1 MTRHVGLIAL
11 LGLAGAG
18 VVHAQASDPP
28 SVGQRVRIQT
38 SSAEKPLVGTLRQVD
53 ERTLLVDDGNGAFTS
68 VPTTDV
74 RKIELSTGRHSN
86 VTRGAI
92 IGASVGVALAV
103 GAIIAVCDDTDCTYG
118 RAVTA
123 LGLGGAATG
132 ALVGA
137 PIKTERWRSVPLDGV
152 RSRIEGPRSQ
162 LSVTL
167 RF

>member
-11 LGLAGAG
+11 LALAGGAA
-18 VVHAQASDPP
+18 HAQPP
-28 SVGQRVRIQT
+28 PGPPPVGQRVRIQT
-38 SSAEKPLVGTLRQVD
+38 SSAETPLVGTLRQVD

-68 VPTTDV
+68 VPTADV

-86 VTRGAI
+86 VKRGAI
-92 IGASVGVALAV
+92 IGGAVGVALAV
-103 GAIIAVCDDTDCTYG
+103 GAIIAVCDDTDCEYG

-137 PIKTERWRSVPLDGV
+137 PIKTERWRSVPLEGV
-152 RSRIEGPRSQ
+152 RSRVDVPRPQ